1 MSSRQNLQVTPSN
14 HTSTGKIS
22 YKDGNPLIQFII
34 GEQDRMLIGNSVRL
48 VGKFNVF
55 KADGTLSTT
64 PLRMSEQLG
73 LYSIIDSLTIKSQA
87 THQVIE
93 EIKHFQRFMGSYLP
107 VTSSEQDNAGHLTET
122 ALTSVN
128 YVNQQ
133 HTVVG
138 MPTSNATDTKKG
150 GNSFCIN
157 LPCGLFNGQN
167 PIPLMA
173 NGAGG
178 LGGLLVEIQLAPDS
192 NVLFDATGT
201 STSADV
207 KDAFYE
213 LNNLSIS
220 AEVMTPDP
228 STQLPPA
235 STFEYNSISSYFTTF
250 NSTNAIVNFN
260 LGLSRVLGV
269 FGNIISADKI
279 NNRGE
284 NGLANN
290 FPVNSG
296 IIKVDGVDTA
306 EAPAKIQQ
314 LFFTRGGER
323 FPLEYNIDTVQKDS
337 SVSANAASD
346 VADTQIVQNYM
357 NAITQ
362 FSKLRRTS
370 TNPLNTKYTAGT
382 PAVVNIK
389 VDGGSSAGIGVAY
402 DVISGQGVDFSSVN
416 WGMNMEC
423 LLTTDNP
430 QAFYLFVHSKQT
442 LAFSGDGISVIR

>member
-1 MSSRQNLQVTPSN
+1 MSSRHNLQVTPSN

-34 GEQDRMLIGNSVRL
+34 GEQGRMLVGQSVRL
-48 VGKFNVF
+48 VGKFSVF
-55 KADGTLSTT
+55 KDDNTISTS

-73 LYSIIDSLTIKSQA
+73 MYSIIDSLTIKSQA

-93 EIKHFQRFMGSYLP
+93 EIKHFPRFMSSYLP
-107 VTSSEQDNAGHLTET
+107 VTSSGQDSAGHMAET
-122 ALTSVN
+122 ALVGPN
-128 YVNQQ
+128 WANQQ
-133 HTVVG
+133 HTVVSN
-138 MPTSNATDTKKG
+138 PTVNATSTKKG

-157 LPCGLFNGQN
+157 LPCGLFSGQN

-178 LGGLLVEIQLAPDS
+178 VGGLLVEIQLAPDS
-192 NVLFDATGT
+192 NVLFDETGSPT
-201 STSADV
+201 TADV
-207 KDAFYE
+207 KDAFYR
-213 LNNLSIS
+213 LSDLS
-220 AEVMTPDP
+220 LSCEVTDP
-228 STQLPPA
+228 QQQMPPA

-269 FGNIISADKI
+269 FGNMISANKI

-284 NGLANN
+284 NGLSNN
-290 FPVNSG
+290 FPVNGGADQSPAE
-296 IIKVDGVDTA
+296 IK
-306 EAPAKIQQ
+306 Q

-323 FPLEYNIDTVQKDS
+323 YPLEYNIDTVQKDS
-337 SVSANAASD
+337 TATVNLTSD
-346 VADTQIVQNYM
+346 VADSEITQQYV

-362 FSKLRRTS
+362 FSKLRRTQVS
-370 TNPLNTKYTAGT
+370 PLNTKYTSGESG
-382 PAVVNIK
+382 VVNFK
-389 VDGGSSAGIGVAY
+389 VDGGSVAGVGVAY
-402 DVISGQGVDFSSVN
+402 DVVSGQGDDFSSVN

-423 LLTTDNP
+423 DLTTDNP

-442 LAFSGDGISVIR
+442 LAFSGDGISVVR

>member
-22 YKDGNPLIQFII
+22 YKNGNPLIQFIL
-34 GEQDRMLIGNSVRL
+34 GEQSRMLVGQSVRL
-48 VGKFNVF
+48 TGKFSVF
-55 KADGTLSTT
+55 KEDGTISTS

-73 LYSIIDSLTIKSQA
+73 VYSIIDSLTIKSQA

-93 EIKHFQRFMGSYLP
+93 EIKHFPRFMGSYLP
-107 VTSSEQDNAGHLTET
+107 VTSSGQDTAGHLSET
-122 ALTSVN
+122 ALVAPN
-128 YVNQQ
+128 WANQQ
-133 HTVVG
+133 HTVVSN
-138 MPTSNATDTKKG
+138 PTVNGTGSRSY

-157 LPCGLFNGQN
+157 LPCGLFSGQN

-178 LGGLLVEIQLAPDS
+178 LGGLLVEILLAPDS
-192 NVLFDATGT
+192 NVLFDETGS

-207 KDAFYE
+207 KNAFYE
-213 LNNLSIS
+213 LSNLSIS
-220 AEVMTPDP
+220 CEVMTPDP
-228 STQLPPA
+228 SVRMPPA
-235 STFEYNSISSYFTTF
+235 NTFEYNSISSYFTTF

-284 NGLANN
+284 NGLSNN
-290 FPVNSG
+290 FPVNS
-296 IIKVDGVDTA
+296 DGSS
-306 EAPAKIQQ
+306 AKIKQ

-323 FPLEYNIDTVQKDS
+323 FPIEYNIDTLQKSNVDIEK
-337 SVSANAASD
+337 NND
-346 VADTQIVQNYM
+346 YADPEIVQQYM
-357 NAITQ
+357 NAVTQ

-370 TNPLNTKYTAGT
+370 VSPLNTKYTAGT
-382 PAVVNIK
+382 PAVVNFK
-389 VDGGSSAGIGVAY
+389 VDTGSIAGIGIAY
-402 DVISGQGVDFSSVN
+402 DVISGQGIDFSSVN
-416 WGMNMEC
+416 WGLNMEC
-423 LLTTDNP
+423 DLTSDSP

-442 LAFSGDGISVIR
+442 LAFSGDGISVVR

>member
-1 MSSRQNLQVTPSN
+1 MSTRHNLQVTPSN

-34 GEQDRMLIGNSVRL
+34 GEQARMLSGQSVRL

-55 KADGTLSTT
+55 KADGTLSTS

-73 LYSIIDSLTIKSQA
+73 IYSIIDSLTIKSQA

-93 EIKHFQRFMGSYLP
+93 EIKHFPRFMGSYLP
-107 VTSSEQDNAGHLTET
+107 VTSSEQDSSGHLAEVS
-122 ALTSVN
+122 LVGPN
-128 YVNQQ
+128 WKNQQ
-133 HTVVG
+133 HTVVKI
-138 MPTSNATDTKKG
+138 PTSLASDSKKG

-157 LPCGLFNGQN
+157 LPCGLFSGQN

-173 NGAGG
+173 NSEGG
-178 LGGLLVEIQLAPDS
+178 VGGLLVEIQLAPDS
-192 NVLFDATGT
+192 NVLFDETGT
-201 STSADV
+201 PTTDDV

-213 LNNLSIS
+213 LSNLSIS
-220 AEVMTPDP
+220 CEVMDP
-228 STQLPPA
+228 QAQQPPA

-284 NGLANN
+284 NGLSNN
-290 FPVNSG
+290 FPVNGDTDQSPAE
-296 IIKVDGVDTA
+296 IK
-306 EAPAKIQQ
+306 Q

-323 FPLEYNIDTVQKDS
+323 FPLEFNIDTVQKDS
-337 SVSANAASD
+337 SVTANALSN
-346 VADTQIVQNYM
+346 VADSEITQQYM

-362 FSKLRRTS
+362 FSKLKRTQIS
-370 TNPLNTKYTAGT
+370 PLNTKYTSGK
-382 PAVVNIK
+382 PDKVNFK
-389 VDGGSSAGIGVAY
+389 VDGGSVAGLGIAY
-402 DVISGQGVDFSSVN
+402 DVVSGQGVDFSSVN

-423 LLTTDNP
+423 DLTTDNP

-442 LAFSGDGISVIR
+442 LAFSRDGISVVR

>member
-22 YKDGNPLIQFII
+22 YKDGNPLIQFIL
-34 GEQDRMLIGNSVRL
+34 GEQDRMLVGSSVRL
-48 VGKFNVF
+48 VGDLSIF
-55 KADGTLSTT
+55 KADDTLSTGS
-64 PLRMSEQLG
+64 LRMSEQLG
-73 LYSIIDSLTIKSQA
+73 VYSIIDSLTIKSQA

-93 EIKHFQRFMGSYLP
+93 EIRHFPRFMASYLP
-107 VTSSEQDNAGHLTET
+107 VTSSANDNAGHLGMT

-128 YVNQQ
+128 YDNQQ
-133 HTVVG
+133 HTVVEL
-138 MPTSNATDTKKG
+138 PTARTT

-157 LPCGLFNGQN
+157 LPCGLFMGQN

-178 LGGLLVEIQLAPDS
+178 VGGLLVEIQLAPDS
-192 NVLFDATGT
+192 NVLFDEDGS
-201 STSADV
+201 STSDAV
-207 KDAFYE
+207 KDAFYQ
-213 LNNLSIS
+213 LKNLSIS
-220 AEVMTPDP
+220 CEVQTPDP
-228 STQLPPA
+228 SVQMPPA
-235 STFEYNSISSYFTTF
+235 NTFEYNSISSYFTTF

-284 NGLANN
+284 NGLTNN
-290 FPVNSG
+290 YPVNS
-296 IIKVDGVDTA
+296 DTTKSA
-306 EAPAKIQQ
+306 AKIQQ

-323 FPLEYNIDTVQKDS
+323 FPLEYNIDTLQNSNQTFDSGNDTADPQVVQE
-337 SVSANAASD
+337 
-346 VADTQIVQNYM
+346 YM

-362 FSKLRRTS
+362 FSKIRRTS
-370 TNPLNTKYTAGT
+370 VSPLNTEYTTGKFD
-382 PAVVNIK
+382 VVNFK
-389 VDGGSSAGIGVAY
+389 VDGGSVAGIGVAY

-416 WGMNMEC
+416 WGMNMTC
-423 LLTTDNP
+423 DLTTDSP

-442 LAFSGDGISVIR
+442 LAFSQQGISVVR

>member
-22 YKDGNPLIQFII
+22 YKNGNPLIQFII
-34 GEQDRMLIGNSVRL
+34 GEQSRMLVGQSVRL
-48 VGKFNVF
+48 TGKFSVF
-55 KADGTLSTT
+55 KEDGTISTS

-73 LYSIIDSLTIKSQA
+73 VYSIIDSLTIKSQA

-93 EIKHFQRFMGSYLP
+93 EIKHFPRFMGSYLP
-107 VTSSEQDNAGHLTET
+107 VTSSGQDTAGHLSET
-122 ALTSVN
+122 ALVAPN
-128 YVNQQ
+128 WANGQ
-133 HTVVG
+133 HTVVSN
-138 MPTSNATDTKKG
+138 PTVNGTGSRSY

-157 LPCGLFNGQN
+157 LPCGLFSGQN

-178 LGGLLVEIQLAPDS
+178 LGGLLVEILLAPDS
-192 NVLFDATGT
+192 NVLFDETGS

-207 KDAFYE
+207 KNAFYE
-213 LNNLSIS
+213 LSNLSIS
-220 AEVMTPDP
+220 CEVMTPDP
-228 STQLPPA
+228 SVTMPPA
-235 STFEYNSISSYFTTF
+235 NTFEYNSISSYFTTF

-284 NGLANN
+284 NGLSNN
-290 FPVNSG
+290 FPVNS
-296 IIKVDGVDTA
+296 DGSS
-306 EAPAKIQQ
+306 AKIKQ

-323 FPLEYNIDTVQKDS
+323 FPIEYNIDTLQKSNVTIDKNNDYADPEVVQ
-337 SVSANAASD
+337 
-346 VADTQIVQNYM
+346 QYM

-370 TNPLNTKYTAGT
+370 VSPLNTKYTAGD
-382 PAVVNIK
+382 PAVVNFK
-389 VDGGSSAGIGVAY
+389 VDTGSIAGIGIAY
-402 DVISGQGVDFSSVN
+402 DVISGQGIDFSSVN
-416 WGMNMEC
+416 WGMNLEC
-423 LLTTDNP
+423 DLTSDSP
-430 QAFYLFVHSKQT
+430 QAFYLFVHSKNT
-442 LAFSGDGISVIR
+442 LAFSGDGISVVR

>member
-34 GEQDRMLIGNSVRL
+34 GEQSRMLIGQSVRL
-48 VGKFNVF
+48 TGKFSVF
-55 KADGTLSTT
+55 KEDGTISTA

-93 EIKHFQRFMGSYLP
+93 EIKHFPRFMGSYLP
-107 VTSSEQDNAGHLTET
+107 VTSSAQDTAGHLSET
-122 ALTSVN
+122 ALVGPN
-128 YVNQQ
+128 WANQQ
-133 HTVVG
+133 HTVVSN
-138 MPTSNATDTKKG
+138 PTVNGTGSRSY

-157 LPCGLFNGQN
+157 LPCGLFSGQN

-178 LGGLLVEIQLAPDS
+178 LGGLLVEILLAPDS
-192 NVLFDATGT
+192 NVLFDQTGS

-207 KDAFYE
+207 KNAFYE
-213 LNNLSIS
+213 LSNLSIS
-220 AEVMTPDP
+220 CEVMTPDP
-228 STQLPPA
+228 SITMPPA
-235 STFEYNSISSYFTTF
+235 NTFEYNSISSYFTTF

-284 NGLANN
+284 NGLSNN
-290 FPVNSG
+290 FPVNS
-296 IIKVDGVDTA
+296 DNSS
-306 EAPAKIQQ
+306 AKIKQ

-323 FPLEYNIDTVQKDS
+323 FPIEYNIDTLQKSNITIDK
-337 SVSANAASD
+337 NND
-346 VADTQIVQNYM
+346 VADPEIVQQYM

-370 TNPLNTKYTAGT
+370 VSPLNTKYTEGSPT
-382 PAVVNIK
+382 AVNYK
-389 VDGGSSAGIGVAY
+389 VDTGSIAGIGIAY
-402 DVISGQGVDFSSVN
+402 DVISGQGIDFSSVN
-416 WGMNMEC
+416 WGMNLEC
-423 LLTTDNP
+423 DLITNNP

-442 LAFSGDGISVIR
+442 LAFSGDGISVVR

>member
-34 GEQDRMLIGNSVRL
+34 GEQGRMLIGSSVRL
-48 VGKFNVF
+48 VGDLSIF
-55 KADGTLSTT
+55 KADDTLSTGK
-64 PLRMSEQLG
+64 LRMSEQLG
-73 LYSIIDSLTIKSQA
+73 VYSIIDSLTIKSQA

-93 EIKHFQRFMGSYLP
+93 EIRHFPRFMSSYLP
-107 VTSSEQDNAGHLTET
+107 VTSSEQDNAGHLSMT

-128 YVNQQ
+128 YDNQQ
-133 HTVVG
+133 HSVVEI
-138 MPTSNATDTKKG
+138 PSARNT

-157 LPCGLFNGQN
+157 LPCGLFMGQN

-178 LGGLLVEIQLAPDS
+178 VGGLLVEIQLAPDS
-192 NVLFDATGT
+192 NVLFDEDGS
-201 STSADV
+201 STSDAV
-207 KDAFYE
+207 KDAFYQ
-213 LNNLSIS
+213 LKNLSINC
-220 AEVMTPDP
+220 EVMTPDP
-228 STQLPPA
+228 SVQMPPA

-279 NNRGE
+279 NNRGQ
-284 NGLANN
+284 NGLSNN
-290 FPVNSG
+290 FPVN
-296 IIKVDGVDTA
+296 KDGTS
-306 EAPAKIQQ
+306 AKITQ

-323 FPLEYNIDTVQKDS
+323 FPLEYNVDTLQNSNLTYNKNNDT
-337 SVSANAASD
+337 
-346 VADTQIVQNYM
+346 ADPQIVQEYM

-370 TNPLNTKYTAGT
+370 ASPLNTKYTAGD
-382 PAVVNIK
+382 PAVVNFK
-389 VDGGSSAGIGVAY
+389 VDGGSVAGIGIAY
-402 DVISGQGVDFSSVN
+402 DVISGQGIDFSSVN
-416 WGMNMEC
+416 WGMNMIC
-423 LLTTDNP
+423 DLTSDSP

-442 LAFSGDGISVIR
+442 LAFSQQGISVVR

>member
-34 GEQDRMLIGNSVRL
+34 GEQDRMLIGSSVRL
-48 VGKFNVF
+48 VGNLKVF
-55 KADGTLSTT
+55 KSTDTLATT
-64 PLRMSEQLG
+64 PLRMSEQIG
-73 LYSIIDSLTIKSQA
+73 VWSVIDSLTLKSQA

-93 EIKHFQRFMGSYLP
+93 EIRHYPRMMSSYLP
-107 VTSSEQDNAGHLTET
+107 VTSSEQDNAGHIAES

-133 HTVVG
+133 HSVV
-138 MPTSNATDTKKG
+138 SNPSSTGSKG
-150 GNSFCIN
+150 GNSFAVA
-157 LPCGLFNGQN
+157 LPCGVFNGQN

-173 NGAGG
+173 NGNGG
-178 LGGLLVEIQLAPDS
+178 IGGLLVEIQLSPDS
-192 NVLFDATGT
+192 NVLFDAGGTG
-201 STSADV
+201 SSADV
-207 KDAFYE
+207 KDAFYQ
-213 LNNLSIS
+213 LSDLSIS
-220 AEVMTPDP
+220 CEVEIPDP
-228 STQLPPA
+228 SISIPPS

-269 FGNIISADKI
+269 FGNFISADKI

-290 FPVNSG
+290 FPVNKPASG
-296 IIKVDGVDTA
+296 LTT
-306 EAPAKIQQ
+306 ELPARIQQ

-323 FPLEYNIDTVQKDS
+323 FPLEYNIDTLQKS
-337 SVSANAASD
+337 N
-346 VADTQIVQNYM
+346 VAVDADNDFADAQITQNYL

-370 TNPLNTKYTAGT
+370 VSPLNTAYTNGE

-389 VDGGSSAGIGVAY
+389 VDGGSVAGVGVAY

-423 LLTTDNP
+423 ALTTDNP

-442 LAFSGDGISVIR
+442 LAFSADGISVVR

>member
-34 GEQDRMLIGNSVRL
+34 GEQSRMLVGSSVRL
-48 VGKFNVF
+48 VGDMSIF
-55 KADGTLSTT
+55 KADDTLSTGS
-64 PLRMSEQLG
+64 LRMSEQLG
-73 LYSIIDSLTIKSQA
+73 VYSIIDSLTIKSQA

-93 EIKHFQRFMGSYLP
+93 EIRHFPRFMASYLP
-107 VTSSEQDNAGHLTET
+107 VTSSANDNAGHLGMT

-128 YVNQQ
+128 YDNQQ
-133 HTVVG
+133 HTVVEL
-138 MPTSNATDTKKG
+138 PTARTT

-157 LPCGLFNGQN
+157 LPCGLFMGQN

-178 LGGLLVEIQLAPDS
+178 VGGLLVEIQLAPDS
-192 NVLFDATGT
+192 NVLFDEDGS
-201 STSADV
+201 STSDAV
-207 KDAFYE
+207 KDAFYQ
-213 LNNLSIS
+213 LKNLSIS
-220 AEVMTPDP
+220 CEVQTPDP
-228 STQLPPA
+228 SVQMPPA
-235 STFEYNSISSYFTTF
+235 NTFEYNSISSYFTTF

-284 NGLANN
+284 NGLTNN
-290 FPVNSG
+290 YPVNSDST
-296 IIKVDGVDTA
+296 KSA
-306 EAPAKIQQ
+306 AKIQQ

-323 FPLEYNIDTVQKDS
+323 FPLEYNIDTLQNSNQTFDSGNDTADPQVVQE
-337 SVSANAASD
+337 
-346 VADTQIVQNYM
+346 YM

-362 FSKLRRTS
+362 FSKIRRTS
-370 TNPLNTKYTAGT
+370 VSPLNTEYTTGKFD
-382 PAVVNIK
+382 VVNYK
-389 VDGGSSAGIGVAY
+389 VDGGSVAGIGVAY

-416 WGMNMEC
+416 WGMNMNC
-423 LLTTDNP
+423 DLTTDSP

-442 LAFSGDGISVIR
+442 LAFSQQGISVVR

>member
-34 GEQDRMLIGNSVRL
+34 GEQGRMLIGSSVRL
-48 VGKFNVF
+48 VGDLSIF
-55 KADGTLSTT
+55 KADDTLSTGS
-64 PLRMSEQLG
+64 LRMSEQLG
-73 LYSIIDSLTIKSQA
+73 VYSIIDSLTIKSQS

-93 EIKHFQRFMGSYLP
+93 EIRHFPRFMASYLP
-107 VTSSEQDNAGHLTET
+107 VTSSEQDNAGHLSMT

-128 YVNQQ
+128 YDNQQ
-133 HTVVG
+133 HSVVEI
-138 MPTSNATDTKKG
+138 PSARNT

-157 LPCGLFNGQN
+157 LPCGLFMGQN

-178 LGGLLVEIQLAPDS
+178 VGGLLVEIQLAPDS
-192 NVLFDATGT
+192 NVLFDEEGS
-201 STSADV
+201 STSDAV
-207 KDAFYE
+207 KDAFYQ
-213 LNNLSIS
+213 LKNLSINC
-220 AEVMTPDP
+220 EVMTPDP
-228 STQLPPA
+228 SVQIPPA

-269 FGNIISADKI
+269 FGNLISADKI
-279 NNRGE
+279 NNRGQ
-284 NGLANN
+284 NGLSNN
-290 FPVNSG
+290 YPVNS
-296 IIKVDGVDTA
+296 DGTS
-306 EAPAKIQQ
+306 AKITQ

-323 FPLEYNIDTVQKDS
+323 FPLEYNVDTLQNSNLTYNKNNDT
-337 SVSANAASD
+337 
-346 VADTQIVQNYM
+346 ADPQIVQEYM

-370 TNPLNTKYTAGT
+370 ASPLNTKYTAGT
-382 PAVVNIK
+382 PDVVNFK
-389 VDGGSSAGIGVAY
+389 VDGGSVAGIGIAY

-416 WGMNMEC
+416 WGMNMIC
-423 LLTTDNP
+423 DLTTDSP

-442 LAFSGDGISVIR
+442 LAFSQQGISVVR

>member
-34 GEQDRMLIGNSVRL
+34 GEQDRMLVGSSVRL
-48 VGKFNVF
+48 VGDLSIF
-55 KADGTLSTT
+55 KADDTLSTGS
-64 PLRMSEQLG
+64 LRMSEQLG
-73 LYSIIDSLTIKSQA
+73 VYSIIDSLTIKSQA

-93 EIKHFQRFMGSYLP
+93 EIRHFPRFMASYLP
-107 VTSSEQDNAGHLTET
+107 VTSSANDNAGHLGMT

-128 YVNQQ
+128 YDNQQ
-133 HTVVG
+133 HTVVEL
-138 MPTSNATDTKKG
+138 PTARTT

-157 LPCGLFNGQN
+157 LPCGLFMGQN

-178 LGGLLVEIQLAPDS
+178 VGGILVEIQLAPDS
-192 NVLFDATGT
+192 NVLFDEDGS
-201 STSADV
+201 STSNAV
-207 KDAFYE
+207 KDAFYQ
-213 LNNLSIS
+213 LKNLSIS
-220 AEVMTPDP
+220 CEVMTPDP
-228 STQLPPA
+228 SVRMSPA
-235 STFEYNSISSYFTTF
+235 NTFEYNSISSYFTTF

-284 NGLANN
+284 NGLTNN
-290 FPVNSG
+290 YPINS
-296 IIKVDGVDTA
+296 DTNKSA
-306 EAPAKIQQ
+306 AKIEQ

-323 FPLEYNIDTVQKDS
+323 FPLEYNINTLQNSNQTFDSGNDT
-337 SVSANAASD
+337 
-346 VADTQIVQNYM
+346 ADPQIVQEYM

-370 TNPLNTKYTAGT
+370 ASPLNTEYTGGNAS
-382 PAVVNIK
+382 VVNFK
-389 VDGGSSAGIGVAY
+389 VDGGSVAGIGVAY

-416 WGMNMEC
+416 WGMNMTC
-423 LLTTDNP
+423 DLTTDSP

-442 LAFSGDGISVIR
+442 LAFSQQGISVVR

>member
-22 YKDGNPLIQFII
+22 YKNGNPLIQFII
-34 GEQDRMLIGNSVRL
+34 GEQSRMLVGQSVRL
-48 VGKFNVF
+48 TGKFSVF
-55 KADGTLSTT
+55 KEDGTISTS

-73 LYSIIDSLTIKSQA
+73 VYSIIDSLTIKSQA

-93 EIKHFQRFMGSYLP
+93 EIKHFPRFMGSYLP
-107 VTSSEQDNAGHLTET
+107 VTSSGQDTAGHLSET
-122 ALTSVN
+122 ALVAPN
-128 YVNQQ
+128 WANGQ
-133 HTVVG
+133 HTVVSN
-138 MPTSNATDTKKG
+138 PTVNGTGSRSY

-157 LPCGLFNGQN
+157 LPCGLFSGQN

-178 LGGLLVEIQLAPDS
+178 LGGLLVEILLAPDS
-192 NVLFDATGT
+192 NVLFDETGS

-207 KDAFYE
+207 KNAFYE
-213 LNNLSIS
+213 LSNLSIS
-220 AEVMTPDP
+220 CEVMTPDP
-228 STQLPPA
+228 SITMPPA
-235 STFEYNSISSYFTTF
+235 NTFEYNSISSYFTTF

-284 NGLANN
+284 NGLSNN
-290 FPVNSG
+290 FPVNS
-296 IIKVDGVDTA
+296 DGSS
-306 EAPAKIQQ
+306 AKIKQ

-323 FPLEYNIDTVQKDS
+323 FPIEYNIDTLQKSNVTIDKNNDYADPEVVQ
-337 SVSANAASD
+337 
-346 VADTQIVQNYM
+346 QYM

-370 TNPLNTKYTAGT
+370 VSPLNTKYTAGD
-382 PAVVNIK
+382 PAVVNFK
-389 VDGGSSAGIGVAY
+389 VDTGSIAGIGIAY
-402 DVISGQGVDFSSVN
+402 DVISGQGIDFSSVN
-416 WGMNMEC
+416 WGMNLEC
-423 LLTTDNP
+423 DLTSDSP
-430 QAFYLFVHSKQT
+430 QAFYLFVHSKNT
-442 LAFSGDGISVIR
+442 LAFSGDGISVVR